1 LETEFAN
8 DPLKLLEKLQDCP
21 ELAGILGAL
30 VSDKGNEAIDG
41 LDHDQLKDLFD
52 AAANDPKLAALM
64 VSGNAELAEQ
74 LANVN
79 DANAL
84 FSSTTGERIDP
95 EAPCTKEIVEQIAT
109 LDSLTAD
116 EFNFNS
122 KPDLVQTG
130 AVVENRS
137 NAGSPV
143 I

>member
-1 LETEFAN
+1 METEFAN

-21 ELAGILGAL
+21 ELAGTLGAL
-30 VSDKGNEAIDG
+30 VSDKGTEAIDG

-79 DANAL
+79 DQNAL

>member
-1 LETEFAN
+1 MEAEFAN
-8 DPLKLLEKLQDCP
+8 DPLKLLEKIQNSP

-30 VSDKGNEAIDG
+30 MTDKGMEAIDG

-52 AAANDPKLAALM
+52 AAAADTKLSALM
-64 VSGNAELAEQ
+64 VNGNAELAAQ
-74 LANVN
+74 LANTN

-95 EAPCTKEIVEQIAT
+95 DAPCTKEIVEQIAT
-109 LDSLTAD
+109 LDSLTAE

-130 AVVENRS
+130 AVVENRA
-137 NAGSPV
+137 NPESPV